1 MAYDLEEQEQL
12 DTLKAW
18 WKQYGNLITWALV
31 VALSSYA
38 AWTGWNTYQRSQS
51 TQASQLFDE
60 LQRSAAAKDNVKVQR
75 ASTDL
80 VEKFPRTAYASMAS
94 LMAAKSAFDI
104 NDLKA
109 AKTHLSWVTEH
120 SSVEEYKALAKIR
133 LAGIALDEKSYDEG
147 LALLSG
153 EFTSEFSGIVADRKG
168 DIYFAQNKLAEART
182 SYQSALMKIKDKNP
196 GRQLIQIKL
205 DAIGGA
211 PESKPADKAETK

>member
-109 AKTHLSWVTEH
+109 AKTHLSWVIEH

-153 EFTSEFSGIVADRKG
+153 EFTAEFSGIVADRQG

-182 SYQSALMKIKDKNP
+182 SYQSALLKIKDKNP

-211 PESKPADKAETK
+211 PESKLADKAETK